1 METGDKQSAS
11 SSAPSLATYGVQR
24 RPSQDTSR
32 SISLRDGWNLLS
44 IPVEAPGRT
53 FEDLLPGCESG
64 FFFDPKTGYR
74 PIREGETIEPGPGFF
89 AKCSTGTVEITGRV
103 PDSSTVDVRAGW
115 NLIGPFADTVGT
127 RSVLSKPSGIVASG
141 FLTYEEGG
149 QYRAA
154 ERLLPGRGYWV
165 RAGRSGTLD
174 LTGGLEISPDSAALA
189 LVGETQ
195 EFTVESAPGDDPE
208 VQWTTTDSAVVSV
221 DPGGLA
227 TAGRAGTASVV
238 AQVGGLSDTAR
249 VRAQGRGFSAPGSEP
264 IAKHI
269 PRVGFVPPDTSEWV
283 SLKGEGK
290 MSTRKATVIF
300 SDGVTVAQANQLFKD
315 ESAKFVGGAPT
326 LETLYLKFPDRSTK
340 EAKKFLQRLNDK
352 SIVETSVLD
361 FGPFKSQQ
369 LPPHSARVLWD
380 WSVDTTARHPDRP
393 VGNWGLKRMR
403 VPQMWNLAEE
413 IERTQSKNH
422 SCALIIE
429 ATESGFPTVG
439 HQDLPNISVPPG
451 PPLGLEA
458 FDLGNPAHA
467 TKVTGIIAARWNNS
481 VGIEGVD
488 PWIDQ
493 VHATV
498 TPTWA
503 SLAYVMSGQAAS
515 GAFRDCGSLV
525 VNNSWGSF
533 APEVLVTAAAQ
544 QLMIHWVNLVFV
556 YELFPETT
564 FYVASAGED
573 RRCDPDEGNCD
584 TQVGK
589 EATFSGPITKAAHCV
604 GGPFLSVEAMNAGNS
619 RAPFSDVLP
628 ADHGEC
634 FPLTVVSDPDPKAPP
649 VGVTAPGR
657 EVLSTVNTRS
667 YQNFGGTSAAAPYV
681 SGLFSA
687 LGEVI
692 TLVPDLSDLE
702 RFAVLRSVVTKDKY
716 TAVVG
721 GTPAD
726 RPDAFAAALGI
737 DQETEKDVIQSH
749 LVNVDDGTEDGNLRV
764 HPFSGEPVTERR
776 KPGKTTT
783 DMADFRAFR
792 DAFVQLQGDSMG
804 VPGKRLDGEETHFL
818 KDLNRDN
825 CVGNLQATAQGE
837 VVNPLADC
845 DTGFSRAPNT
855 RVVYPESL
863 FPRFDFNGNGKIA
876 VRANREVPGADAVA
890 PFKVDPDRICDNL
903 DVNQSGDS
911 FRGCVRDLD
920 VLAAEAVWDSG
931 EGNEAKGSEK
941 VSVEE
946 VEEGMGTCT
955 PPDAGWNTTD
965 LMRDRNDDDV
975 IDYMRSFD
983 LHVRLQA
990 DANAL
995 SDPSAE
1001 LLHATTRPGG
1011 GSPRGPFPD
1020 FDPEGFFLRH
1030 GPIEGGSFLKCRK
1043 EAVENTITVP
1053 VWSGVEDTTKVV
1065 YQRREGEEN
1074 DSDNRYLEW
1083 GLTPQLGEDFALRI
1097 APEEGKRASE
1107 TQEKGTAET
1116 SPLLARSTSRG
1127 RADSIFSARE
1137 LIWRDREDPATAGGA
1152 YAASSC
1158 LPDSGA
1164 HEGSK
1169 LHRRMTELAEETWIE
1184 KTEAEP
1190 KSLLRRWLGKEN
1202 VEVIDPIVRRMS
1214 RAPGSITAT
1223 AVQPG
1228 GCTINLGTLLCWDG
1242 VLGLPATS
1250 DPAERNTPREL
1261 EDDKDLRFRSVSVGG
1276 RAHVCARESPAD
1288 STRTF
1293 CWGSNGEGQ
1302 VGDGTTQTRESPTE
1316 VAAPDSVVFTDVR
1329 AAGLHACAV
1338 TEDGE
1343 IFCWGSGE
1351 RGQLG
1356 DGQSTDS
1363 AEPTLVTGD
1372 QDWQQV
1378 TVAGLHSCGLTAG
1391 GEAYC
1396 WGEGPLG
1403 NGDTTSS
1410 ATPRQVAGDHT
1421 FRQLD
1426 ASETHV
1432 CGTTTDE
1439 KAFCWGGN
1447 GSGQLG
1453 DGTTQDRPEPTQVD
1467 GLPDA
1472 RQVASGGF
1480 HTCAVT
1486 TGDDAYC
1493 WGENGSGQLGDGNG
1507 GGQELTPVEVTGGIV
1522 WGSLSARGALT
1533 CGISTGPTGY
1543 CWGGPGTQ
1551 LGDGE
1556 DHQGHIHPHDTPR
1569 KLAAPTRQC
1578 PDGQKAGRLWGA
1590 WIEPTAVPEQPPPGG
1605 EE

>member
-238 AQVGGLSDTAR
+238 AQVGELSDTAR
-249 VRAQGRGFSAPGSEP
+249 VQAEGRGFQAPSGAPIRKHLGTRRFVQPDTARFIQVASDTSSSRLRISGRLAVLSFKEETTVSE
-264 IAKHI
+264 ANAFLQEQGGRVVGTVGLTNMLYVRFSGDRTLEEAAQVQETMNED
-269 PRVGFVPPDTSEWV
+269 PRVNVAAMDLAGLQPQALPLSSSRDLVSWEWSPDPN
-283 SLKGEGK
+283 
-290 MSTRKATVIF
+290 
-300 SDGVTVAQANQLFKD
+300 AN
-315 ESAKFVGGAPT
+315 ENGANT
-326 LETLYLKFPDRSTK
+326 
-340 EAKKFLQRLNDK
+340 
-352 SIVETSVLD
+352 
-361 FGPFKSQQ
+361 
-369 LPPHSARVLWD
+369 
-380 WSVDTTARHPDRP
+380 TTAALQLIRA
-393 VGNWGLKRMR
+393 
-403 VPQMWNLAEE
+403 PQMWNFGPFRRSVTGCGTVLPV
-413 IERTQSKNH
+413 R
-422 SCALIIE
+422 
-429 ATESGFPTVG
+429 SGPDKD
-439 HQDLPNISVPPG
+439 HEDLSITG
-451 PPLGLEA
+451 FA
-458 FDLGNPAHA
+458 GNNTHA
-467 TKVTGIIAARWNNS
+467 TKVASVWAADPTNAR
-481 VGIEGVD
+481 GVAGVN
-488 PWIDQ
+488 PWQ
-493 VHATV
+493 
-498 TPTWA
+498 
-503 SLAYVMSGQAAS
+503 GQL
-515 GAFRDCGSLV
+515 GSLT
-525 VNNSWGSF
+525 SSTWGNFVPKLPTAIQASCG
-533 APEVLVTAAAQ
+533 AEVFNYSGGVTDLPGQLGDIEADALFLIVQRNARVLITALEDLQ
-544 QLMIHWVNLVFV
+544 QGGQLKTPVF
-556 YELFPETT
+556 F
-564 FYVASAGED
+564 VASAGNIGTD
-573 RRCDPDEGNCD
+573 DNAALFND
-584 TQVGK
+584 
-589 EATFSGPITKAAHCV
+589 PITAAAV
-604 GGPFLSVEAMNAGNS
+604 NLAREETQPEMYTFLSVENTNFDDQVVTEGMFEFIKPSNRLVVDGASVAAPGIDLGVATPGNS
-619 RAPFSDVLP
+619 YGRFS
-628 ADHGEC
+628 
-634 FPLTVVSDPDPKAPP
+634 
-649 VGVTAPGR
+649 
-657 EVLSTVNTRS
+657 
-667 YQNFGGTSAAAPYV
+667 GTSASVPLVA
-681 SGLFSA
+681 GLISA
-687 LGEVI
+687 LGQVFEQIGVPPDRRVGAVR
-692 TLVPDLSDLE
+692 TLLFDP
-702 RFAVLRSVVTKDKY
+702 RSSVD
-716 TAVVG
+716 AE
-721 GTPAD
+721 GTIAP
-726 RPDAFAAALGI
+726 RVDAFAAFAGI
-737 DQETEKDVIQSH
+737 DGLESVSGLPMQRR
-749 LVNVDDGTEDGNLRV
+749 LVNVDDGTADGNLRKE
-764 HPFSGEPVTERR
+764 PFSGTVATSSRPSSDERV
-776 KPGKTTT
+776 G
-783 DMADFRAFR
+783 MADFRAFR
-792 DAFVQLQGDSMG
+792 DAHLQLHGPTGQVELDTDS
-804 VPGKRLDGEETHFL
+804 THVY
-818 KDLNRDN
+818 KDLNRDG
-825 CVGNLQATAQGE
+825 CVGADAVTADGSP
-837 VVNPLADC
+837 VY
-845 DTGFSRAPNT
+845 TGTSTPTCLPPAVSENR
-855 RVVYPESL
+855 YSQ
-863 FPRFDFNGNGKIA
+863 FDFNGS
-876 VRANREVPGADAVA
+876 VQLEVGSDQVDPPGEAVA
-890 PFKVDPDRICDNL
+890 PYRTGGGCSSAGRLDP
-903 DVNQSGDS
+903 G
-911 FRGCVRDLD
+911 RGCLTDLM
-920 VLAAEAVWDSG
+920 VLSTKEVWDSG
-931 EGNEAKGSEK
+931 EGDETSGSEK
-941 VSVEE
+941 VSVEGIE
-946 VEEGMGTCT
+946 KKMGACT
-955 PPDAGWNTTD
+955 PPDSGWNTTD

-1030 GPIEGGSFLKCRK
+1030 GPIGGGSFLKCRK
-1043 EAVENTITVP
+1043 SAVENTVAVP
-1053 VWSGVEDTTKVV
+1053 LWSDAQDTTKVV

-1190 KSLLRRWLGKEN
+1190 KSLLRKWLGKEN
-1202 VEVIDPIVRRMS
+1202 VEVVDPIVRRMS

-1356 DGQSTDS
+1356 HGQSTDS
-1363 AEPTLVTGD
+1363 AEPILVTGD

-1378 TVAGLHSCGLTAG
+1378 TVAGFYSCGLTTG

-1453 DGTTQDRPEPTQVD
+1453 DGTTQDRPEPTQID

-1507 GGQELTPVEVTGGIV
+1507 GGRELTPVEVTGGIV